1 MPWVCKSGIR
11 AKSQPIIFRSYPLF
25 ICVYR
30 ITYHIS
36 HIQSANDGFQ
46 RLFVDE
52 GPAMEILM
60 SRALADFRKKPQAGH
75 KRLLACV
82 ARLQSAMS
90 GMPTFHA
97 QRAMP
102 EALSARELEVLGLI
116 ANGCSN
122 AEIATKLFISL
133 GTVKR
138 HINNLFGKLEVRSR
152 TQAVAR
158 AKNLGILQRS
168 QMYPQM

>member
-1 MPWVCKSGIR
+1 
-11 AKSQPIIFRSYPLF
+11 
-25 ICVYR
+25 
-30 ITYHIS
+30 
-36 HIQSANDGFQ
+36 
-46 RLFVDE
+46 
-52 GPAMEILM
+52 
-60 SRALADFRKKPQAGH
+60 
-75 KRLLACV
+75 
-82 ARLQSAMS
+82 MS

-158 AKNLGILQRS
+158 ANNLGILQRS